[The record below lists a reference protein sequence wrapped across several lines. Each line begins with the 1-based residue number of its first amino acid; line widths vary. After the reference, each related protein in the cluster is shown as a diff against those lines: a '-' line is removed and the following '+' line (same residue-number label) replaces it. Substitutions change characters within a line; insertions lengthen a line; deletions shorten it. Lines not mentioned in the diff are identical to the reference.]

1 MSGQATLPGQT
12 KLKSPWSQGN
22 EEMQRMLPEK
32 PEFLPEAKFPQEIF
46 NKFPNVSCR
55 HDSINELIN
64 EMIYPGKL
72 P

>member
-1 MSGQATLPGQT
+1 
-12 KLKSPWSQGN
+12 
-22 EEMQRMLPEK
+22 MLPEK
-32 PEFLPEAKFPQEIF
+32 PEVLPEAKFPQEIF